1 MINSRRGGP
10 LRFRIALPLFATP
23 AISRS
28 VDAIEVDG
36 LTKRFGAKTAVDGVS
51 FRVPKGAIYGFLGPN
66 GSGKTTTLGMLTGLL
81 RPDAGAA
88 RIGGRDVARDPVAAM
103 SSAAAMVEEPAFY
116 PYLTGRGNLRFI
128 ARLVGAPREA
138 VDDVLARVGLAETG
152 DQKYKG
158 YSQGMRR
165 RLGLAA
171 ALLPDPD
178 VLILDEPT
186 NGLDPGGQHEVRG
199 LLRAFAGAGR
209 TVLLSSHILHEVQ
222 EACTH
227 AAILRKGRVVAEGRM
242 ENILSAREEVVAE
255 VDDAPRAAA
264 ALAGMEG
271 VRVVREEPGRLVVEA
286 PASRAAAVNRR
297 LVEAGIEVRG
307 LARERRGLEERFL
320 ELTRED
326 TG

>member
-1 MINSRRGGP
+1 M
-10 LRFRIALPLFATP
+10 
-23 AISRS
+23 
-28 VDAIEVDG
+28 EG
-36 LTKRFGAKTAVDGVS
+36 LTKRFGGKTAVNGVS

-88 RIGGRDVARDPVAAM
+88 RIAGQDVVSDPVGAM

-116 PYLTGRGNLRFI
+116 PYLTGRGNLRLV
-128 ARLVGAPREA
+128 ARLVAAPRA
-138 VDDVLARVGLAETG
+138 RVDETLARVGLAEAA

-171 ALLPDPD
+171 ALLPEPD

-186 NGLDPGGQHEVRG
+186 NGLDPGGQHEVRR
-199 LLRAFAGAGR
+199 LLREFAATGR

-242 ENILSAREEVVAE
+242 EDLLPAREEIFIE
-255 VDDAPRAAA
+255 VGDAPRAAA

-286 PASRAAAVNRR
+286 AASRAATLNRR
-297 LVEAGIEVRG
+297 IVEAGVDVHG
-307 LARERRGLEERFL
+307 LARARRGLEERFL

-326 TG
+326 DE